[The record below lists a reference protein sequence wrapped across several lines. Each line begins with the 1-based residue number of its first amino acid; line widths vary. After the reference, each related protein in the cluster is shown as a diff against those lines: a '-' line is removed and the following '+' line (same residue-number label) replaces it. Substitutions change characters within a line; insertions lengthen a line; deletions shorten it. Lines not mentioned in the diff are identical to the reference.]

1 MENAWGKAHWP
12 SSGVCERSGKPDPA
26 LQQWW
31 RALLPS
37 AWGQPLLRRRGG
49 FEKKRFL
56 KGNVALFREIATMT
70 ENVRASL
77 SVARITA

>member
-49 FEKKRFL
+49 FEKKGF
-56 KGNVALFREIATMT
+56 
-70 ENVRASL
+70 
-77 SVARITA
+77 

>member
-1 MENAWGKAHWP
+1 MVESTAAICMGATSAQKARWFR
-12 SSGVCERSGKPDPA
+12 E
-26 LQQWW
+26 
-31 RALLPS
+31 
-37 AWGQPLLRRRGG
+37 
-49 FEKKRFL
+49 KRFL